1 MLGLDWMTGSFG
13 VVTLV
18 GFTVLTVSL
27 TVTARQDGQAARQL
41 RHDVVRTDP
50 SRPRRSG

>member
-1 MLGLDWMTGSFG
+1 MLGLDWITGSFG

-18 GFTVLTVSL
+18 GFTVLIVTL
-27 TVTARQDGQAARQL
+27 TVTAWQDGQAARQL

-50 SRPRRSG
+50 WRLHRRG

>member
-13 VVTLV
+13 VATLV

-27 TVTARQDGQAARQL
+27 PVTARADGQAARQL

-50 SRPRRSG
+50 SRPHRRG